1 MWAGVDVV
9 RRAWSFEFLGLLNKE
24 ASKQLSGWC
33 KFFLTLKGVQR
44 PAVVA
49 LYYETGAH
57 RVKECEP
64 TNEAGAALRP
74 SVLKD
79 GSVGACLTQVSGS
92 VAAQVHQLVI
102 NFFPLFQTSTG
113 LSP

>member
-1 MWAGVDVV
+1 MWAGVGVV
-9 RRAWSFEFLGLLNKE
+9 RQAWSFELLGMLNKE
-24 ASKQLSGWC
+24 ANKQWSVWC
-33 KFFLTLKGVQR
+33 KFLTLKCLQR

-74 SVLKD
+74 SALKD

-92 VAAQVHQLVI
+92 VAAQVPQLVI
-102 NFFPLFQTSTG
+102 NFLPLLQTSTG